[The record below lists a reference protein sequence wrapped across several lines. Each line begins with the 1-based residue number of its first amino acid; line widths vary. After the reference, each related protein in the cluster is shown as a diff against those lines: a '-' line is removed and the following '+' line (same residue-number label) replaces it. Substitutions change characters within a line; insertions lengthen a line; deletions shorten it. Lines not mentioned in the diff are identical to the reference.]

1 MTKKRQFKELIE
13 NNRWLK
19 KVPNTLTICN
29 SLCGFGAVINTLHV
43 YDKTGSAP
51 EAVFAFSAW
60 LILAAMIFDALDG
73 FAARIF
79 NAASMH
85 GVQMDSLADM
95 VTFGVAP
102 AVVVAAIGHKYSADI
117 PYHYNYVWIAC
128 GIYLGCAALRLATY
142 NVHAILEHK
151 SDGKF
156 YGLPSPGGAAA
167 ICSLVLLFSLK
178 PGELKQI
185 LPFLPIYT
193 GFLGFLM
200 VSNVRYVHIGKWI
213 QASKR
218 NKWRIIVIVLVL
230 ASLIWQPI
238 SQFWRKETAD
248 IWFPQFIV
256 VAIINLYVLSG
267 PVTAVLIKLKLL
279 KDPTAILSRDN

>member
-1 MTKKRQFKELIE
+1 MTKKRKFKELIE
-13 NNRWLK
+13 NNKWLK
-19 KVPNTLTICN
+19 KVPNTLTIGN
-29 SLCGFGAVINTLHV
+29 SLCGFGAIINTLHV
-43 YDKTGSAP
+43 YDGTNSAP

-60 LILAAMIFDALDG
+60 LILFAMVFDALDG

-95 VTFGVAP
+95 VTFGVTP
-102 AVVVAAIGHKYSADI
+102 AVMVAIMGHRYSAEI
-117 PYHYNYVWIAC
+117 PYHYNFIWVAS

-167 ICSLVLLFSLK
+167 ICSLVLLYSLK

-185 LPFLPIYT
+185 IPFLPIYT
-193 GFLGFLM
+193 AFLGFLM
-200 VSNVRYVHIGKWI
+200 VSKVRYAHIGKWI

-218 NKWRIIVIVLVL
+218 NKWRMIVIALVL
-230 ASLIWQPI
+230 GSLIWQPI
-238 SQFWRKETAD
+238 AQLWRKETAD

-267 PVTAVLIKLKLL
+267 PVTTLLYKLKLL
-279 KDPTAILSRDN
+279 KDPTAVLST